1 MTSTNRTS
9 ERIEKLKA
17 SRQRLLEEINE
28 KRESNC
34 FVERS
39 NQVSS
44 LRVQKRHFSTAC
56 QSSTHTQIKESVPDS
71 GRSSWIKRSL
81 LAHPEKKHFPAKS
94 MMATT
99 CIITFSEAAARK
111 HARHIS
117 HFGPVTFQVL
127 NSCMWLLHWTV
138 KIINDCFL

>member
-1 MTSTNRTS
+1 MDCNTDFKVKQPLMVLCHLFAGQQESFDDSFASTMTSTNRTS

-94 MMATT
+94 
-99 CIITFSEAAARK
+99 K
-111 HARHIS
+111 
-117 HFGPVTFQVL
+117 
-127 NSCMWLLHWTV
+127 LLW
-138 KIINDCFL
+138 

>member
-9 ERIEKLKA
+9 EIIEKLKEG
-17 SRQRLLEEINE
+17 RQRLLEEINE

-44 LRVQKRHFSTAC
+44 LRVQKRHFSTAY

-81 LAHPEKKHFPAKS
+81 LAHPEKKHFPAKNN
-94 MMATT
+94 A
-99 CIITFSEAAARK
+99 I
-111 HARHIS
+111 
-117 HFGPVTFQVL
+117 FG
-127 NSCMWLLHWTV
+127 
-138 KIINDCFL
+138 

>member
-1 MTSTNRTS
+1 MVLCHLFAGQQESFDDSFASTMTSTNRTS

-44 LRVQKRHFSTAC
+44 LRVQKRHFSTAY

-81 LAHPEKKHFPAKS
+81 LAHPEKKHFPAKNN
-94 MMATT
+94 A
-99 CIITFSEAAARK
+99 I
-111 HARHIS
+111 
-117 HFGPVTFQVL
+117 FG
-127 NSCMWLLHWTV
+127 
-138 KIINDCFL
+138 